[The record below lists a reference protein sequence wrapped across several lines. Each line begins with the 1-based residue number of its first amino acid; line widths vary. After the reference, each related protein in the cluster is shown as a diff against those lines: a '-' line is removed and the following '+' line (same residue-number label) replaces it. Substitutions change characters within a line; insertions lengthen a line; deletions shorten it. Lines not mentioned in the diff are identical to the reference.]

1 MAKIKDPQNVLPFAG
16 LIFVQE
22 FDTDAA
28 LKELQK
34 DFGDSV
40 VKSDIIPFT
49 HTDYYTKEMGTH
61 LQRQWF
67 LFAHLLRPD
76 MLVELKHKTNDIE
89 KNFLNDKGGR
99 QINIDPG
106 LVSLSNI
113 ILASTKNYSHRIYLG
128 NGIYG
133 EVTLIYKN
141 KTFNPLAWTYPDYRE
156 GIATEFFTKAR
167 DMLKQKLG
175 ELHLSSLEEG

>member
-1 MAKIKDPQNVLPFAG
+1 M
-16 LIFVQE
+16 QE
-22 FDTDAA
+22 FDTTAA

-40 VKSDIIPFT
+40 VKSDIITFT

-67 LFAHLLRPD
+67 LFARLIRPD
-76 MLVELKHKTNDIE
+76 MLVELKHKTNNIE

-141 KTFNPLAWTYPDYRE
+141 KTIYPLSWTYPDYRE
-156 GIATEFFTKAR
+156 RIAIEFFSEAR
-167 DMLKQKLG
+167 NILKQKLG
-175 ELHLSSLEEG
+175 ELHLSPSREG